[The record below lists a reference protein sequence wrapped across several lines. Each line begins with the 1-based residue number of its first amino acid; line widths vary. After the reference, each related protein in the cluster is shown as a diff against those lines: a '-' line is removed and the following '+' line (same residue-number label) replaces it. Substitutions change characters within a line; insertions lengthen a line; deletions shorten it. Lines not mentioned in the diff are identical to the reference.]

1 MLFKIPCKY
10 KKQDI
15 QIIMELKSDDT
26 NDLYE
31 ITSFALDDTA
41 LAGIKIKQQGT
52 TPTVTAGGNVKE
64 VTSDGVPIPKGF
76 YYVTGT
82 KNTGVVISDNIL
94 DENNQEGNAGNQ
106 FVWVPV

>member
-52 TPTVTAGGNVKE
+52 TPTVTAGVNVKE